1 MNVAFLGQGFEP
13 ESINSVGNT
22 LIKLFKDDRFNSFCG
37 ISAFASVSAANILS
51 QCINDASESFQNFTV
66 IVGVD
71 QEGTSKEALE
81 TINNL
86 GINSYIFYQKESP
99 IFHPKIYIFE
109 GENHSALIVG
119 SSNLTGAGLF
129 RNIESSLYVEFE
141 NTEAEGR
148 KLINELKTYFN
159 TLFDFSDSNLFALS
173 DELINNFI
181 QEGIVPTQ
189 SEWKNKYKKN
199 TPEKTSQ
206 ESSGLNIPKRKT
218 AKIPKVFRNSSST
231 QVNNIVTELVEELEI
246 STEELSTEDSLQL
259 LWESNPLTERDLNI
273 PTGQNTNPTGSML
286 FKKGKTA
293 NIDQRHY
300 FRENV
305 FSDLNWTFDT
315 RANKTHLERAVC
327 SFRIV
332 INGENQGVYELNLT
346 HNPRTDTLA
355 YAQNNSMTQISWG
368 SIKNLIRNRDLIG
381 KTLYLLKNQE
391 TNEFVI
397 DIK

>member
-66 IVGVD
+66 IVGID

-99 IFHPKIYIFE
+99 IFHPKIYVFE

-129 RNIESSLYVEFE
+129 RNIEGSLYVEFE
-141 NTEAEGR
+141 NTETEGV

-159 TLFDFSDSNLFALS
+159 TLFDFSDSNLFILS
-173 DELINNFI
+173 IELINNLV

-189 SEWKNKYKKN
+189 SEWKSKYKKN
-199 TPEKTSQ
+199 TSEKVPQ
-206 ESSGLNIPKRKT
+206 ENSGLDIPKRKT
-218 AKIPKVFRNSSST
+218 AKIPKAFRGSNSS
-231 QVNNIVTELVEELEI
+231 QVNNIVVKLIEELEI
-246 STEELSTEDSLQL
+246 PTEELSTEDNLQL
-259 LWESNPLTERDLNI
+259 LWESSPLTERDLNI

-300 FRENV
+300 FRDNV
-305 FSDLNWTFDT
+305 FSDLNWSFDT
-315 RANKTHLERAVC
+315 RTNKTHLERALC
-327 SFRIV
+327 NFRV
-332 INGENQGVYELNLT
+332 VVNGDDKGVYELNLT

-368 SIKNLIRNRDLIG
+368 RIKDFIRNRDLIG
-381 KTLYLLKNQE
+381 KTLYLLRNQE

-397 DIK
+397 DIR